1 MTTRNTLTLR
11 SLAGALMLSAGFAS
25 SLALADEG
33 AKDTRQDSTSDSPLT
48 SANADSEQN
57 AQRAAD
63 SGDEKNDADYVK
75 VRISLPDGR
84 TITRLEP
91 KHNTSARY
99 NSRVSAPSGVSGART
114 GGSSVSVASRSVSGG
129 SNSSSV
135 KSGGGGG
142 GGGGGG
148 SSTSF
153 GGGGGGG
160 GGGSSAA
167 PETSGEGEA
176 KPELSGGVFSYGN
189 TGASTSGSGAS
200 QTSASNNA
208 SSQRV
213 SSLGSPS
220 YDRDGNASGGQRVEF
235 SDAGMSAAV
244 VGNRIYFIG
253 VELVMADQPFE
264 IITGT
269 RVGTDAVI
277 TEDTRLSNNG
287 VDSLSSFNTGQSSI
301 KIELEAGTIVNL
313 TMFTPSSDAQSPDR
327 EQRTWTVRIR

>member
-1 MTTRNTLTLR
+1 MTTRNTFNLR
-11 SLAGALMLSAGFAS
+11 TLAGTLMISAGFAS

-33 AKDTRQDSTSDSPLT
+33 AMDAKPDSTSDTPLT
-48 SANADSEQN
+48 SARGDSDQSTP
-57 AQRAAD
+57 RAAD
-63 SGDEKNDADYVK
+63 SGEAKNDADYVK

-91 KHNTSARY
+91 KHNISARY
-99 NSRVSAPSGVSGART
+99 NTRVSAPTGASVSRG
-114 GGSSVSVASRSVSGG
+114 GGSSVSVGSRTVSGG

-135 KSGGGGG
+135 RAGGGG

-148 SSTSF
+148 SSSSF

-160 GGGSSAA
+160 GSASAESSGAA
-167 PETSGEGEA
+167 EA
-176 KPELSGGVFSYGN
+176 KPELKGGIFSYG
-189 TGASTSGSGAS
+189 GSGSNAS
-200 QTSASNNA
+200 DAGVSQSNANNNA
-208 SSQRV
+208 SNQRV

-220 YDRDGNASGGQRVEF
+220 YDRDGNATGGQRVEF
-235 SDAGMSAAV
+235 NDAGMSAAV

-287 VDSLSSFNTGQSSI
+287 VDPLSSFNTGQSSI
-301 KIELEAGTIVNL
+301 KIELEAGTVVNL
-313 TMFTPSSDAQSPDR
+313 TMFTPSSNALLPDR

>member
-1 MTTRNTLTLR
+1 MTTRNTLSLR
-11 SLAGALMLSAGFAS
+11 TLAGALMLSAGFAS

-33 AKDTRQDSTSDSPLT
+33 AKDAKPDSTSDTPLT
-48 SANADSEQN
+48 SASSDSDQN
-57 AQRAAD
+57 TQRGAD

-84 TITRLEP
+84 IITRLEP
-91 KHNTSARY
+91 KHNISARY
-99 NSRVSAPSGVSGART
+99 NTRVSAPTGASGSRNGGSGVSVG
-114 GGSSVSVASRSVSGG
+114 SRSVSGG

-135 KSGGGGG
+135 KASGG

-160 GGGSSAA
+160 GGGSSA
-167 PETSGEGEA
+167 SGESSAAAEST
-176 KPELSGGVFSYGN
+176 PESKGGVFSYGN
-189 TGASTSGSGAS
+189 TGST
-200 QTSASNNA
+200 TSDAGVGQNNANSNASN
-208 SSQRV
+208 QRV

-220 YDRDGNASGGQRVEF
+220 YDRDGNATGGQRVEF
-235 SDAGMSAAV
+235 NEAGMSAAV
-244 VGNRIYFIG
+244 VGNRVYFIG

-287 VDSLSSFNTGQSSI
+287 VDPLSSFNTGQSSI
-301 KIELEAGTIVNL
+301 KIELEAGAVVNL
-313 TMFTPSSDAQSPDR
+313 TMFTPSSDALSPDR

>member
-1 MTTRNTLTLR
+1 MTTRNTFTLR

-91 KHNTSARY
+91 KHNISARY
-99 NSRVSAPSGVSGART
+99 NSRVSASSGVSGART

-129 SNSSSV
+129 SNTSSV
-135 KSGGGGG
+135 KSGGGG

-160 GGGSSAA
+160 GSSASA
-167 PETSGEGEA
+167 ETSGAGEA

-189 TGASTSGSGAS
+189 TGASASGSSAS

-213 SSLGSPS
+213 SSLGAPS
-220 YDRDGNASGGQRVEF
+220 YDREGNASGGQRVEF